1 MSSVSRAQIRA
12 AIDAKTKPVG
22 ALGRLEWLA
31 ETIAVQQQTLSPVTS
46 RCLLTIFAGDHG
58 ITQSGVSAYPQIVT
72 RQMVDNFLAGG
83 AAANVIAKSVGA
95 DLHVV
100 DAGIAGP
107 RIQHSNLIDRHIAAG
122 TANSL
127 EQPAMTTEQCET
139 ALRSGAGLANDAP
152 HDTLCFGEMGIG
164 NTSSASLIAAKIT
177 GCDVADLVGRG
188 TGIDDAQL
196 AQKTN
201 VLRKAAART
210 GPILKAGIAL
220 ADYGGFEIAMMCGA
234 MMRAAQNA
242 KLVLVDG
249 FIAST
254 AALCAVHI
262 DPSCRG
268 SLVFAHRSAEQ
279 GHSFVLEHLKARPLL
294 DLEMRLG
301 EGTGALLAWPLVQ
314 AAGAMLRDMASFD
327 SAGVAGKS

>member
-1 MSSVSRAQIRA
+1 MPNLSRPAIRA
-12 AIDAKTKPVG
+12 AIDAKTKPIG

-31 ETIAVQQQTLSPVTS
+31 ETIANLQQTLAPVTA
-46 RCLLTIFAGDHG
+46 RCLLTIFAADHG

-95 DLHVV
+95 DLQVV

-107 RIQHSNLIDRHIAAG
+107 RMQHPALIDRYIAPG

-127 EQPAMTTEQCET
+127 EQPAMTTEQCEK
-139 ALRSGAGLANDAP
+139 ALRSGADLANDAP

-164 NTSSASLIAAKIT
+164 NTSAASLVAAKIM
-177 GCDVADLVGRG
+177 GCDVAALVGRG

-196 AQKTN
+196 LQKTN
-201 VLRKAAART
+201 VLRQAATRT
-210 GPILKAGIAL
+210 AATLRADTAL
-220 ADYGGFEIAMMCGA
+220 AEYGGFEIAMMCGA
-234 MMRAAQNA
+234 IMRAAKKH

-254 AALCAVHI
+254 AAMCAVHI
-262 DPSCRG
+262 DPGCRE

-279 GHSFVLEHLKARPLL
+279 GHSLILEHLQAEPLL

-327 SAGVAGKS
+327 TAGIAGKS